1 MKTIALYDSDAF
13 AKDFTA
19 KVISCDEVVRDEK
32 KLYRVVLDRTLFF
45 PEQGGQT
52 SDIGMLDNISV
63 VDVQIENDVIYHF
76 CQGGFLIGEEVHGVI
91 DWDHRFNNMQ
101 QHTGEHIF
109 TGLAHNTYGAD
120 NVGFHLSDNT
130 VTLDLNVE
138 LNDEQIDLLERKAN
152 EVIAKDVAVKAYYPN
167 QDLIGA
173 ISYRSKKAIDG
184 PVRLV
189 EIEGVDLCACCAP
202 HVKSTGQVGMLKVV
216 SFGKYKG
223 GTRVYILCGMR
234 ALADYNCRM
243 KLLEKSYQALNCKE
257 DEVPEKIDLLLDDNK
272 QLKYRISDIRA
283 GMLNSQLET
292 ISPDIADVTIFSED
306 LDAKTMRDG
315 VNALVEKHSGLC
327 AIFSGDDESG
337 YNFVIGSSTR
347 DCAAIA
353 TGLRELL
360 GAKGGGSKQMAQ
372 GSIQAT
378 RTQIEGVL

>member
-189 EIEGVDLCACCAP
+189 EIEGV
-202 HVKSTGQVGMLKVV
+202 VW
-216 SFGKYKG
+216 
-223 GTRVYILCGMR
+223 
-234 ALADYNCRM
+234 
-243 KLLEKSYQALNCKE
+243 
-257 DEVPEKIDLLLDDNK
+257 
-272 QLKYRISDIRA
+272 
-283 GMLNSQLET
+283 
-292 ISPDIADVTIFSED
+292 
-306 LDAKTMRDG
+306 
-315 VNALVEKHSGLC
+315 
-327 AIFSGDDESG
+327 
-337 YNFVIGSSTR
+337 
-347 DCAAIA
+347 
-353 TGLRELL
+353 
-360 GAKGGGSKQMAQ
+360 
-372 GSIQAT
+372 
-378 RTQIEGVL
+378 